1 MTENNKDDKSQVV
14 IDETANKKENKIEV
28 VDDKDNVN
36 QALIDMIDNP
46 KVTKN
51 KDDEDNVN

>member
-1 MTENNKDDKSQVV
+1 MENHCQAKLKQS
-14 IDETANKKENKIEV
+14 KKENKIEV

>member
-14 IDETANKKENKIEV
+14 IDETANKIENKIEV

>member
-1 MTENNKDDKSQVV
+1 LTENNKDDKSQVV
-14 IDETANKKENKIEV
+14 IDETANKIENKIEV

>member
-1 MTENNKDDKSQVV
+1 LTENNKDDKSQVV